1 MDKQK
6 SGKYFAPEQKQGI
19 DENKEE
25 NKNLYK
31 EEIVPKFISL
41 RSGVEKLNK
50 LIESNPNYA
59 KLINKYIQEN
69 KIRRGI
75 NSDLNVKHGA
85 LKYNA
90 NFWLRLLP
98 FLKNNPDE
106 SLTVEWQGLK
116 MDVVE
121 IIEEIKRD
129 YFFIYERYY
138 EDALKIAYKTPG
150 FENLKDYQK
159 ENIAFQS
166 LRSAIVSFKISDEEN
181 KSYGKLM
188 KNFHP
193 YLRKAVLQRLKKERD
208 ALYYARGENGELL
221 KKIDV
226 FVAQYKKS
234 HLEKPTLSDIVKHL
248 TTFNDKITKEKVRK
262 LLENRFIAK
271 EGSGM
276 VIHGPAQSLEALLTG
291 ADGTP
296 DDTWMGKI
304 ASGGVHSFEKRMQKR
319 QLQEIF
325 KELSTS
331 DNEFWN
337 SLSKKVKTIFKD
349 RLLDD
354 NKRTLQEI
362 ADQYNVTRE
371 RIRQIENDLKKRIKK
386 ELERRGINS
395 VHDVL

>member
-90 NFWLRLLP
+90 NFWLRLLS
-98 FLKNNPDE
+98 FLKNNPNE

-208 ALYYARGENGELL
+208 LLYYARGKNDELL
-221 KKIDV
+221 KIVDNFID
-226 FVAQYKKS
+226 QYQKKY
-234 HLEKPTLSDIVKHL
+234 LEKPSLSTVAEYL
-248 TTFNDKITKEKVRK
+248 SASGDKITEKEIKK
-262 LLENRFIAK
+262 LLENRFFAK
-271 EGSGM
+271 GG
-276 VIHGPAQSLEALLTG
+276 GGRGTTQSLDNLLTTD
-291 ADGTP
+291 AGTTDHFQLNRIKKDNIRDP
-296 DDTWMGKI
+296 ESE
-304 ASGGVHSFEKRMQKR
+304 AQEN
-319 QLQEIF
+319 QLQKIF
-325 KELSTS
+325 EELSS
-331 DNEFWN
+331 PDNTFWN
-337 SLSKKVKTIFKD
+337 SLNNKAKTIFKD